1 MTTSPICGL
10 RSVEIG
16 VPDVAAA
23 EKFYTGLWLLTV
35 AARTATTVYLRGTG
49 AAHHLLSLTHS
60 AQPAVLAITLNSA
73 SRKDIDALAAS
84 VPAHGG
90 SILRAPGAID
100 EPGGGYGIT
109 FMDPQGRVIRAVCE
123 DARHADAA
131 VVRDRPER
139 LAHAVLH
146 SRDTPAAQAF
156 YEKAL
161 GFKLSDRTR
170 IMAFMRCSTDHHSIA
185 LADADNDCLNH
196 IAFVMPDLDS
206 VMRGGG
212 RLKEA
217 GYPIQWGPGRH
228 GPGNNL
234 FNYFLG
240 PFDFPIEYT
249 AEVSQVDDSYRTG
262 MPDDWK
268 WPPGRIDHWGIAA
281 GPTTELKAAQRR
293 IGFAKSPKG

>member
-1 MTTSPICGL
+1 MNRPLVCGL
-10 RSVEIG
+10 RSAELG

-23 EKFYTGLWLLTV
+23 EKFYTDTWLLDV

-49 AAHHLLSLTHS
+49 DAHHLLSLTRTDE
-60 AQPAVLAITLNSA
+60 PEMLAVTLNSA
-73 SRKDIDALAAS
+73 SRKDIDELAKS
-84 VPAHGG
+84 IPEHGG
-90 SILRAPGAID
+90 NLLRAPGAID
-100 EPGGGYGIT
+100 EPGGGYGLT
-109 FMDPQGRVIRAVCE
+109 FKDPQGRILRAVCE

-139 LAHAVLH
+139 LAHVVMNSH
-146 SRDTPAAQAF
+146 DTPAAQAF
-156 YEKAL
+156 FENAL

-170 IMAFMRCSTDHHSIA
+170 IMAFLRCCADHHSIA
-185 LADADNDCLNH
+185 LADAGNDCLNH

-240 PFDFPIEYT
+240 PFGFAIEYT

-262 MPDDWK
+262 YPEDWK

-281 GPTTELKAAQRR
+281 GPSADLKEAQRKIR
-293 IGFAKSPKG
+293 FAGAPKD